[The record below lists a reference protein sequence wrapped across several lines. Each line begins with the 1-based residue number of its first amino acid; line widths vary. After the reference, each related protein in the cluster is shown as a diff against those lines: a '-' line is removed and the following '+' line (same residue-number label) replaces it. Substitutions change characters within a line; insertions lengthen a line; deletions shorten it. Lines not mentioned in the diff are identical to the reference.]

1 MYFGD
6 VHRSEEETLDKD
18 IKIGTTAGTRST
30 GRRRRRCTPDTAES
44 TGLKITAAAEEQ
56 ETKHTGEI

>member
-18 IKIGTTAGTRST
+18 IMIGTTAGTRST

-44 TGLKITAAAEEQ
+44 TRLKITAAAEEQ